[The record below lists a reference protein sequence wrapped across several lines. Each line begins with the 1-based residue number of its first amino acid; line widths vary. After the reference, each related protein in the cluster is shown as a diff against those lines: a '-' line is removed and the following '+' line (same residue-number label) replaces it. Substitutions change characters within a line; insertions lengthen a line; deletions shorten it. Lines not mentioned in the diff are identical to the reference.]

1 MGFDW
6 SRWKISLRFFN
17 YYYRLRTFEWKI
29 VMGFATFVWKIAVKF
44 VSLYFHLASDVGRR
58 WLGHALSEI
67 SRRSMAAFEVNV
79 PSARSDP
86 TRNKHKDHV
95 VPAGYGIICTIFRLF
110 LVLRLHFPAERSSSS
125 CSCHYSIRPHLGDP
139 SRHPNTFSLT
149 LPRKKGNLDY
159 PNEFL

>member
-1 MGFDW
+1 MNCWWWELSEQIFGLFFLSVGKFAIKKIKMWDLRSKLPLSLGKLDGLRDW
-6 SRWKISLRFFN
+6 SRWKIFVRFFY

-44 VSLYFHLASDVGRR
+44 VSLYFHLASDVEKR

-67 SRRSMAAFEVNV
+67 STWWDLLKDSKHV

-95 VPAGYGIICTIFRLF
+95 VPAGYWINISPIPL
-110 LVLRLHFPAERSSSS
+110 
-125 CSCHYSIRPHLGDP
+125 Y
-139 SRHPNTFSLT
+139 
-149 LPRKKGNLDY
+149 
-159 PNEFL
+159 